1 MTALT
6 TAGAGPR
13 QGLLRRALQADA
25 LACAAFGLTLAT
37 LAGPLATSLGL
48 PVLLP
53 RIVGLG
59 LLPYAALVALLAG
72 RATISRRLAWG
83 VVALNLLWAADSL
96 LLLLSG
102 WVAPTTLGVVF
113 IVLQAL
119 LVAGIAGVQLLGL
132 RRSA

>member
-13 QGLLRRALQADA
+13 QGLLRRALRADA
-25 LACAAFGLTLAT
+25 LACAAFGLILAT
-37 LAGPLATSLGL
+37 LAGPLAASLGL

-102 WVAPTTLGVVF
+102 WVAPTALGVVF